1 MLANKEMRVMICLST
16 RNGGEAMTEKQKKV
30 LERMSKAIE
39 PLNDDQLDDLLKIGD
54 GMIIM
59 QDIMTRTRNKEA
71 S

>member
-1 MLANKEMRVMICLST
+1 MRVMICLST
-16 RNGGEAMTEKQKKV
+16 RNGGEAMTEKQKEV

>member
-1 MLANKEMRVMICLST
+1 MLTNK
-16 RNGGEAMTEKQKKV
+16 AMTEKQKEV